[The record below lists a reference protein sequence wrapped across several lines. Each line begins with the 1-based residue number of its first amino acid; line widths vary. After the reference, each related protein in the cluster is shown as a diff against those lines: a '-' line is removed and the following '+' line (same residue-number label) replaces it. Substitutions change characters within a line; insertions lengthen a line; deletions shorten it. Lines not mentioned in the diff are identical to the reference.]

1 MRNFRARCYDE
12 TEQIEFALNDIN
24 TAIKLESQNSEF
36 YFKKAEILQKQ
47 KALEYLN
54 KGTEIIKNSDKLY
67 FERGMIYCDYYNDYN
82 RAVVDIDKAIE
93 LKNDVARY
101 YHYCGYS
108 YDAESWNDRG
118 CINRSYF
125 KNFNEAH

>member
-54 KGTEIIKNSDKLY
+54 KGTEIIKNSDK
-67 FERGMIYCDYYNDYN
+67 F
-82 RAVVDIDKAIE
+82 
-93 LKNDVARY
+93 
-101 YHYCGYS
+101 
-108 YDAESWNDRG
+108 
-118 CINRSYF
+118 
-125 KNFNEAH
+125 